1 MKIRNF
7 LNHIPILLLIILTL
21 AACGAGKNA
30 VTDSPHS
37 ATPSPSLTE
46 SPVPIA
52 TSTPV
57 PTIAPTSEPTSEPT
71 PVPTL
76 APTPEPSPSP
86 TPVPALAETNG
97 FLIAIDA
104 GHQQKGN
111 SEKEPIGPGAKEQ
124 KAKVSSGTQGI
135 ESGLYEYE
143 LTLDIAL
150 ALEAELI
157 ARGYEV
163 VMARTTHDINI
174 SNSERAQMAND
185 AGADAFIRI
194 HANGSENASVHG
206 AETLCQTKN
215 NPYNSHLYEKSKAL
229 SSAVLDEFVNATG
242 CKKRRIYETD
252 TMSGINWCQVPVTI
266 IEMGF
271 MSNPEEDALM
281 ATEEYQEQMVQ
292 GIANGIDKYFENI
305 KRLP

>member
-1 MKIRNF
+1 MKIRRF
-7 LNHIPILLLIILTL
+7 PQYLVIPLLLLLT
-21 AACGAGKNA
+21 ACGADKQIIANNTTPP
-30 VTDSPHS
+30 V
-37 ATPSPSLTE
+37 PSPVHTE
-46 SPVPIA
+46 SP
-52 TSTPV
+52 TP
-57 PTIAPTSEPTSEPT
+57 TAEPT

-76 APTPEPSPSP
+76 APTPEASPSP
-86 TPVPALAETNG
+86 TPIPAPAETNG

-124 KAKVSSGTQGI
+124 KAKVSSGTRGI

-163 VMARTTHDINI
+163 LMIRTTHDVDI
-174 SNSERAQMAND
+174 SNSQRAQMAND

-194 HANGSENASVHG
+194 HGNGSENASVHG
-206 AETLCQTKN
+206 AETLCQTKD
-215 NPYNSHLYEKSKAL
+215 NPYNSHLYEESRAL

-292 GIANGIDKYFENI
+292 GIANGIDIYFESI
-305 KRLP
+305 KIPSLPDVR